1 MNINFYK
8 NRKIYYII
16 SALLIVAGLVSLL
29 AQGLNQGIDFQSGT
43 LLDLKFSSEA
53 VTMEQ
58 VRDVLKEDGLD
69 NSTIIQDGEG
79 TYIIKSVEIDEA
91 TQNKILDAFKET
103 LGEYELKRIE
113 SVGPIVGKELTR
125 NGLIALALAAA
136 LMLVYISLRFQWKFA
151 VAAILCLL
159 HDVIIMLG
167 FFSIF
172 QYEVESSFIA
182 AVLTIIGYSINNT
195 IVVFDR
201 IRENIKV
208 NSKMKGNE
216 LVNASISQTLTRS
229 VNMSLTV
236 VLVLLCLIF
245 LGGETTRVFAIA
257 LMVGNVAGFYSSVFI
272 SGNLWLEF
280 KPDGIKID

>member
-151 VAAILCLL
+151 VSAILCLL

-201 IRENIKV
+201 IRENMKV

-257 LMVGNVAGFYSSVFI
+257 LIVGNVAGFYSSVFI

>member
-16 SALLIVAGLVSLL
+16 SALLIAAGLVSLL
-29 AQGLNQGIDFQSGT
+29 VQGLNQGIDFQSGT

-151 VAAILCLL
+151 VSAILCLL

-201 IRENIKV
+201 IRENMKL

-216 LVNASISQTLTRS
+216 LVNASISQTMTRS

>member
-1 MNINFYK
+1 MRINFYK

-16 SALLIVAGLVSLL
+16 SALLIAAGLVSLL
-29 AQGLNQGIDFQSGT
+29 VQGLNQGIDFQSGT
-43 LLDLKFSSEA
+43 LLDLKFSSDA

-58 VRDVLKEDGLD
+58 IRDVLKEDGLD

-91 TQNKILDAFKET
+91 TQNKILDAFKGT

-125 NGLIALALAAA
+125 NGLIALALAAV
-136 LMLVYISLRFQWKFA
+136 LMLIYISLRFQWKFA
-151 VAAILCLL
+151 VSAIVCLL

-201 IRENIKV
+201 IRENMKL
-208 NSKMKGNE
+208 NSKMKGSE
-216 LVNASISQTLTRS
+216 LVNTSINQTMSRS
-229 VNMSLTV
+229 INMSLTV
-236 VLVLLCLIF
+236 FLVLLCLIF

-257 LMVGNVAGFYSSVFI
+257 LMVGNIAGFYSSAFI

-280 KPDGIKID
+280 KPDGLKLN